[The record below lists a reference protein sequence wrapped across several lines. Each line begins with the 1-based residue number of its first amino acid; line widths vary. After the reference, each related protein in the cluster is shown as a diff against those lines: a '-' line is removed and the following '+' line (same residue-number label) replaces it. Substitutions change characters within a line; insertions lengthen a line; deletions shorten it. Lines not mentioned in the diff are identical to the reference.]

1 MTHWP
6 VTITMH
12 DQTWTETVD
21 APTRADAR
29 GHAAYLY
36 QGADVIDVADQST
49 DARIVY
55 TEPDEPAPTID
66 QALAAVAWDAV
77 NAHPDLHIG
86 RHADETDCSWANR
99 TVGGDYIEGR
109 ITWRTVGDRF
119 EWTITLAL
127 EPANGGS
134 TVEDEATTVVDPL
147 APLAWLD
154 LARPVAE
161 LMGRLH
167 TEAAASA

>member
-29 GHAAYLY
+29 GRAAYLY
-36 QGADVIDVADQST
+36 QGATRIDVAEQPT
-49 DARIVY
+49 ATRIVH
-55 TEPDEPAPTID
+55 TEPDAPEPTID
-66 QALAAVAWDAV
+66 QVLARTAWDAV

-86 RHADETDCSWANR
+86 RHGDETDCSWANR
-99 TVGGDYIEGR
+99 TPGGDYIEGR
-109 ITWRTVGDRF
+109 ITWQAAGGRF
-119 EWTITLAL
+119 AWTITIAL
-127 EPANGGS
+127 EPADGGF
-134 TVEDEATTVVDPL
+134 TVEDETTAVVDPL

-154 LARPVAE
+154 LARVVAE

-167 TEAAASA
+167 TEASASA

>member
-29 GHAAYLY
+29 GRSAYLY
-36 QGADVIDVADQST
+36 QGATRIDVADQST

-66 QALAAVAWDAV
+66 QVLAAVAWDAV

-109 ITWRTVGDRF
+109 ITWQEADGRF
-119 EWTITLAL
+119 EWTIAIAL
-127 EPANGGS
+127 EPADGGFA
-134 TVEDEATTVVDPL
+134 VEDETTAVVDPL

-154 LARPVAE
+154 LARPIAE
-161 LMGRLH
+161 LMGRLRA
-167 TEAAASA
+167 EAAVSA